1 MRVLITGAT
10 GFLGSSLAR
19 RLLDEGDEVRVL
31 ARSRAKAAPLV
42 ARGAELIE
50 GDVTDAAAVRA
61 AVAGVEV
68 VYHLAGKLY
77 VSGVPAL
84 EYQRIHVEGT
94 RTMLAACRAQRG
106 TGARHAEGV
115 HRTPLLTRFVHCGT
129 TGVLG
134 ATGATPPAAE
144 DAPYAPTNA
153 YEATKRDAEVL
164 VREAAWNGFPAVI
177 VRPGLVYGPGDLHLL
192 GFFKAIQ
199 RRLFRP
205 IGREA
210 VWFHPIYVDDMIEA
224 FVRCGS
230 DPRAVGEC
238 FHIAGCEPV
247 TIATLAATIAAAL
260 DVPPPRGRIPL
271 PAARAVATACDALPA
286 RLRQS
291 APLTSSRLDFLTH
304 SRVYSVAKARDRLG
318 FSADTPLAVG
328 IGRAADWYRAEGYLP
343 SAQVS
348 EAPQALARS

>member
-10 GFLGSSLAR
+10 GFLGTALAR

-31 ARSRAKAAPLV
+31 ARSRSKAAPLV

-61 AVAGVEV
+61 AVAGVAV

-77 VSGVPAL
+77 VSGVPAS

-106 TGARHAEGV
+106 
-115 HRTPLLTRFVHCGT
+115 LTRFVHCGT

-134 ATGATPPAAE
+134 ATGATPAAE
-144 DAPYAPTNA
+144 VAPYAPTNA

-164 VREAAWNGFPAVI
+164 VREEAWNGFPAVI

-205 IGREA
+205 IGRET

-238 FHIAGCEPV
+238 FHIAGREPV
-247 TIATLAATIAAAL
+247 TIDTLAATIAGAL
-260 DVPPPRGRIPL
+260 DVPPPRGHIPL

-304 SRVYSVAKARDRLG
+304 SRVYSVAKARERLD

-343 SAQVS
+343 PARVS